1 MMAILRG
8 ILLTLSCV
16 RLIPHIVIVVG
27 LPRDDHLRADIN
39 RWAQIVLGASKA
51 PRTIYAFVRLMTFYP
66 EFRNVF
72 YYRTGLKGK
81 VFSPLCHRMPGLLIS
96 TDSIGPG
103 LFIQH
108 GLATIIAARK
118 IGKNSWINQQV
129 TIGFSNVSD
138 CPTLGDNVTVCAG
151 AKIIGDV
158 TVGDNSVIG
167 ANAVVVKNV
176 PPNVTVVGVPAYI
189 VKRNGMRVRESL

>member
-16 RLIPHIVIVVG
+16 RLIPHLVIVVG

-39 RWAQIVLGASKA
+39 RWAQIVLGPNKA
-51 PRTIYAFVRLMTFYP
+51 PRTFHAFVRLMTFYP

-72 YYRTGLKGK
+72 YYRTGWKGK
-81 VFSPLCHRMPGLLIS
+81 IFSPLCHQMPGLQIS
-96 TDSIGPG
+96 TGSIGPG

-108 GLATIIAARK
+108 GIATIIAARK
-118 IGKNSWINQQV
+118 IGKSCWINQQV

-167 ANAVVVKNV
+167 ANAVVVKDV
-176 PPNVTVVGVPAYI
+176 PPDVTVVGVPAYI